1 MFNLNRLKIKTIV
14 AAGMASAL
22 FLSMLFSTF
31 IYISQFSG
39 MFYNLTETSLLPA
52 QLGKATA
59 EINTE
64 LTKILTMSEGLA
76 NNSFMI
82 QWQNAGENQASQADV
97 IAYLNSFMKQEGVL
111 TAFWI
116 SANSGNYYSN
126 EGLIRTVSRQNERDR
141 WFYDFLGRNPEKEL
155 SLDTDESIGKL
166 TVYVNVS
173 VRDQAGNII
182 ALAGIGVDVS
192 KISEIVKRADI
203 GQSGYM
209 FMLDAQGKFASHKDK
224 TLLNQT
230 MASIAT
236 YRPIQ
241 DVITQHQTQKI
252 ASTELQD
259 ESVYV
264 GISTLPTMNWTL
276 VGVMPKAEFNG
287 EINKVIILSV
297 AVSTIIAFLFIGLS
311 FLLARNVSKSILAV
325 SDSLLAMSKDGGN
338 LHQRLDDS
346 IDNEVGQLARGF
358 NAIMGKI
365 SSLVQE
371 IKVGEKSINQSVKLL
386 NTFSQQTVEYAS
398 SQRAQTEQVATAIN
412 EMGQTIAEVS
422 SVAHKIAT
430 DTESALKDVD
440 STNNVMVN
448 LAGTMESLAT
458 SMNGTHVKVNE
469 LATQAETINS
479 VVEVINSISEQTNL
493 LALNAAIEAAR
504 AGEMGRGFA
513 VVADEVRTLASRTQ
527 SSTLEIRGQI
537 EKLQYAVGFTR
548 QNVESAAN
556 QSTALAQD
564 AITATNSLKLIQQ
577 KFDDINRGNHQ
588 VAAATEEQASVV
600 DHVNESAHVI
610 ADTAERINDSALKC
624 FEEIN
629 NLHEQAERM
638 SRLVKQFE
646 S

>member
-1 MFNLNRLKIKTIV
+1 M
-14 AAGMASAL
+14 
-22 FLSMLFSTF
+22 
-31 IYISQFSG
+31 
-39 MFYNLTETSLLPA
+39 
-52 QLGKATA
+52 
-59 EINTE
+59 
-64 LTKILTMSEGLA
+64 
-76 NNSFMI
+76 
-82 QWQNAGENQASQADV
+82 
-97 IAYLNSFMKQEGVL
+97 
-111 TAFWI
+111 
-116 SANSGNYYSN
+116 
-126 EGLIRTVSRQNERDR
+126 
-141 WFYDFLGRNPEKEL
+141 
-155 SLDTDESIGKL
+155 
-166 TVYVNVS
+166 
-173 VRDQAGNII
+173 
-182 ALAGIGVDVS
+182 
-192 KISEIVKRADI
+192 
-203 GQSGYM
+203 
-209 FMLDAQGKFASHKDK
+209 
-224 TLLNQT
+224 
-230 MASIAT
+230 
-236 YRPIQ
+236 
-241 DVITQHQTQKI
+241 
-252 ASTELQD
+252 
-259 ESVYV
+259 
-264 GISTLPTMNWTL
+264 
-276 VGVMPKAEFNG
+276 
-287 EINKVIILSV
+287 
-297 AVSTIIAFLFIGLS
+297 
-311 FLLARNVSKSILAV
+311 
-325 SDSLLAMSKDGGN
+325 
-338 LHQRLDDS
+338 
-346 IDNEVGQLARGF
+346 
-358 NAIMGKI
+358 
-365 SSLVQE
+365 
-371 IKVGEKSINQSVKLL
+371 
-386 NTFSQQTVEYAS
+386 
-398 SQRAQTEQVATAIN
+398 ATAIN